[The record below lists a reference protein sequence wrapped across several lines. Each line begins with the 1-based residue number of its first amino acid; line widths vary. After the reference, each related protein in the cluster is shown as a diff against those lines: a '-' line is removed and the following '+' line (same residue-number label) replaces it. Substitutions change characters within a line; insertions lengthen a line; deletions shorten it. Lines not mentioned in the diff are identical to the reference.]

1 MRSFST
7 LVVIT
12 ATVVM
17 NGGVEFTSAVNDTQG
32 TTYLIRSHTV
42 EDTPQEERMFKFN
55 FFKKRMFK
63 FNFNFLKKSP
73 SLKKQVM
80 EDLKTRAETEMNQ
93 LVQMTT
99 DDDQLRY
106 NFLHAMMKYGL
117 TWDDDISKHPTLFHS
132 ADLKRWLNERSQ
144 PGIRLQSSSADSDLA
159 KFIGIIKGKRSA
171 LDDLDLLINERKVA

>member
-42 EDTPQEERMFKFN
+42 EDTPQEE
-55 FFKKRMFK
+55 RMFK

-171 LDDLDLLINERKVA
+171 LDDLDLLINKRKLA

>member
-42 EDTPQEERMFKFN
+42 EDTPQEE
-55 FFKKRMFK
+55 RMFK

-117 TWDDDISKHPTLFHS
+117 TWDDDISTHATLFHS

-171 LDDLDLLINERKVA
+171 LDDLDLLINKRKLA

>member
-42 EDTPQEERMFKFN
+42 EDTPQEE
-55 FFKKRMFK
+55 RMFK

>member
-55 FFKKRMFK
+55 F
-63 FNFNFLKKSP
+63 NFLKKSP
-73 SLKKQVM
+73 SLKNK
-80 EDLKTRAETEMNQ
+80 
-93 LVQMTT
+93 
-99 DDDQLRY
+99 
-106 NFLHAMMKYGL
+106 
-117 TWDDDISKHPTLFHS
+117 
-132 ADLKRWLNERSQ
+132 
-144 PGIRLQSSSADSDLA
+144 
-159 KFIGIIKGKRSA
+159 
-171 LDDLDLLINERKVA
+171 